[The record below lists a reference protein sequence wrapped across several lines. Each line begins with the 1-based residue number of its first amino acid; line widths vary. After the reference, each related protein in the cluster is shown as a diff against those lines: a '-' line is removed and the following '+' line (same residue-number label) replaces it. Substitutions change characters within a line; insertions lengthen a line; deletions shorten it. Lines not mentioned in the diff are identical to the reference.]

1 MATDQ
6 QRQAAL
12 GVLAELVP
20 ADVLGRAH
28 ELAQEIERDEY
39 VREYLARHASGIVAA
54 GMFAMLVATAATGS
68 LMTYAFRELGA
79 LATWMNVA
87 IAVLGVLLWL
97 AGILVPL
104 YFKLRSLQRAALR
117 KREQEQSP

>member
-20 ADVLGRAH
+20 ADVLGRAR
-28 ELAQEIERDEY
+28 ELAQGIERDEY
-39 VREYLARHASGIVAA
+39 VREYLARHASGIVAV
-54 GMFAMLVATAATGS
+54 GMVAMLAATAVTGS
-68 LMTYAFRELGA
+68 LLTYAFRHLGP
-79 LATWMNVA
+79 LATWMTIA
-87 IAVLGVLLWL
+87 IAIVGVLLWL

-104 YFKLRSLQRAALR
+104 YFKLTSLQRAALR
-117 KREQEQSP
+117 KREREQSA